1 MKKQSHGDFL
11 NSIVSIG
18 NVSKKFGKNNVLNG
32 ITIDIPKGSICGLVG
47 PNGAGKTTLLRI
59 ITALQKPDSG
69 QVNVNTDICSGLI
82 EEPALFYELNAIQN
96 INQQLILYGL
106 EEECNPKDFLEYV
119 GLENTNK
126 KKVKHFSLGMKQKLA
141 IAMMLVGNPEL
152 IILDEPMNG
161 LDPQGIIDLRNLILK
176 LNNDGTT
183 FLISSHLLY
192 ELEKIATDFIFINHG
207 DIISKMTSDEFS
219 DTQKGHIQLEVN
231 DTDSF
236 EKAMKDLEIPYE
248 KVDDFKMNIYSNLTI
263 TDLII
268 KLNGYGCIVTKCF
281 NVENSLEE
289 FFIRLID
296 EDGK

>member
-1 MKKQSHGDFL
+1 M
-11 NSIVSIG
+11 NSIISIE

-32 ITIDIPKGSICGLVG
+32 ITINIPKGSICGLVG

-59 ITALQKPDSG
+59 ISSLQKPDSG
-69 QVNVNTDICSGLI
+69 QVKVNADVFSGLI
-82 EEPALFYELNAIQN
+82 EEPALFYELNASQN
-96 INQQLILYGL
+96 LTQQLILYGI
-106 EEECNPKDFLEYV
+106 EDEHNPKDFLEYV

-176 LNNDGTT
+176 LNSEGVT

-192 ELEKIATDFIFINHG
+192 ELEKIVTDFIFINHG
-207 DIISKMTSDEFS
+207 EIISKMTSEEFS
-219 DTQKGHIQLEVN
+219 DTQKGNIQLEVN

-236 EKAMKDLEIPYE
+236 EKAMQDLEIPYE

-268 KLNGYGCIVTKCF
+268 KLNSYGCIVTRCF

-296 EDGK
+296 ENGK

>member
-1 MKKQSHGDFL
+1 M
-11 NSIVSIG
+11 NSIISIE

-32 ITIDIPKGSICGLVG
+32 ITINIPKGSICGLVG

-59 ITALQKPDSG
+59 ISSLQKPDSG
-69 QVNVNTDICSGLI
+69 QVKVNADVFSGLI
-82 EEPALFYELNAIQN
+82 EEPALFYELNASQN
-96 INQQLILYGL
+96 LTQQLILYGI
-106 EEECNPKDFLEYV
+106 EDEHNPKDFLEYV

-176 LNNDGTT
+176 LNSEGVT

-192 ELEKIATDFIFINHG
+192 ELEKIVTDFIFINHG
-207 DIISKMTSDEFS
+207 EIISKMTSEEFS
-219 DTQKGHIQLEVN
+219 DTQKGNIQLEVN
-231 DTDSF
+231 DTHSF
-236 EKAMKDLEIPYE
+236 EKAMQDLEIPYE

-268 KLNGYGCIVTKCF
+268 KLNSYGCIVTRCF

-296 EDGK
+296 ENGK

>member
-1 MKKQSHGDFL
+1 M
-11 NSIVSIG
+11 NSIISIE

-32 ITIDIPKGSICGLVG
+32 ITINIPKGSICGLVG

-59 ITALQKPDSG
+59 ISSLQKPDSG
-69 QVNVNTDICSGLI
+69 QVKVNTDVFSGLI

-96 INQQLILYGL
+96 ITQQLILYGI
-106 EEECNPKDFLEYV
+106 EDERNPKDFLEYV

-176 LNNDGTT
+176 LNSEGVT

-207 DIISKMTSDEFS
+207 EIISKMTSDEFL
-219 DTQKGHIQLEVN
+219 DTQKGNIQLEVN

>member
-1 MKKQSHGDFL
+1 ME
-11 NSIVSIG
+11 NIVSLENI
-18 NVSKKFGKNNVLNG
+18 SKKFDKNNVLNG

-59 ITALQKPDSG
+59 ITSLQKPNSG
-69 QVNVNTDICSGLI
+69 QVNVNAGIFNALI
-82 EEPALFYELNAIQN
+82 EKPALFYELNATEN
-96 INQQLILYGL
+96 ITQQLILYGL
-106 EEECNPKDFLEYV
+106 EDEHNPNEFLEYV
-119 GLENTNK
+119 GLENTQN

-141 IAMMLVGNPEL
+141 LAMMLVGNPEL

-176 LNNDGTT
+176 LNEEGVT

-207 DIISKMTSDEFS
+207 KIISQMTAEEFS
-219 DTQKGHIQLEVN
+219 NINKGYVQLEVN
-231 DTDSF
+231 DADSF
-236 EKAMKDLEIPYE
+236 EKAMADLKIPFE
-248 KVDDFKMNIYSNLTI
+248 KVDDFKMNVFSNDTI

-281 NVENSLEE
+281 NVESNLED
-289 FFIRLID
+289 FFIGLMGEND
-296 EDGK
+296 E